1 MQTGADRR
9 FGRARLRRA
18 ESSWYVKTRPR
29 LDGVSPYRADRSAA
43 EGCHTLRSNY
53 LANHMSVRSFIK
65 YWLPALIW
73 LAVIFL
79 ASGDL
84 MSAEHT
90 SRFIG
95 PFLLWL
101 NPDISVESLTLI
113 HICVRKAAHLT
124 EYAIL
129 ALLLCRA
136 VFRGTNLK
144 WSRATLFVGAWI
156 ACVFLAAGDEFRQS
170 FVESRG
176 ASPWDVMID
185 SAGAIF
191 GLLIYSRF
199 ATQRS
204 ASSPKSGMRNRK

>member
-1 MQTGADRR
+1 MCQ
-9 FGRARLRRA
+9 L
-18 ESSWYVKTRPR
+18 SNR
-29 LDGVSPYRADRSAA
+29 LDRVSPCRADHSEA
-43 EGCHTLRSNY
+43 EGCRTPRTNY
-53 LANHMSVRSFIK
+53 LGHAVLARSIVK
-65 YWLPALIW
+65 YWFPVIAWMCLI
-73 LAVIFL
+73 FM

-101 NPDISVESLTLI
+101 NPHISVETI
-113 HICVRKAAHLT
+113 EQFQFCVRKAAHLT

-136 VFRGTNLK
+136 VFRETNLLGTR
-144 WSRATLFVGAWI
+144 STLWGVWV
-156 ACVFLAAGDEFRQS
+156 ACVFVAVGDEFRQS
-170 FVESRG
+170 FVESRS

-199 ATQRS
+199 IGG
-204 ASSPKSGMRNRK
+204 KSGRAK

>member
-1 MQTGADRR
+1 MR
-9 FGRARLRRA
+9 FFL
-18 ESSWYVKTRPR
+18 
-29 LDGVSPYRADRSAA
+29 
-43 EGCHTLRSNY
+43 
-53 LANHMSVRSFIK
+53 K
-65 YWLPALIW
+65 YWAPVFVW
-73 LAVIFL
+73 LGVIFV

-90 SRFIG
+90 SRFLV

-101 NPDISVESLTLI
+101 KPDISVETLAEI
-113 HICVRKAAHLT
+113 HFCVRKAAHVT

-129 ALLLCRA
+129 ALLLSRA
-136 VFRGTNLK
+136 VFRETNLK
-144 WSRATLFVGAWI
+144 WARSTLFVGAGI
-156 ACVFLAAGDEFRQS
+156 ACVFVAAGDEFRQS

-199 ATQRS
+199 APR
-204 ASSPKSGMRNRK
+204 KSGRAK